1 MPEIKDSDLGVEI
14 ASILEK
20 SRPVRESLIG
30 YILSRG
36 LLYQNEEKVYLE
48 IEKKAKE
55 NILARQETF
64 LSSLL

>member
-20 SRPVRESLIG
+20 LRPIRGSLIG

-36 LLYQNEEKVYLE
+36 LLYRDEEKVYLE

>member
-20 SRPVRESLIG
+20 LRPIRESLIG
-30 YILSRG
+30 YIFSRG
-36 LLYQNEEKVYLE
+36 LLYRDEEKVYLE

>member
-1 MPEIKDSDLGVEI
+1 MPEIKDSDLGIEI
-14 ASILEK
+14 AFILEK

-36 LLYQNEEKVYLE
+36 LLYRDEEKVYLE